1 MTWNMRK
8 AVPAALLTALLA
20 AGTAQTGVQPA
31 LAQGKGQTSQEGVQG
46 AGANVPFME
55 YQAEGAATNG
65 TVIGPDRAYGTIAA
79 ESVGRSAV
87 RLEGSGQ
94 FVEFTL
100 EKAANALN
108 LRYSI
113 PDSADG
119 HGLDATLGV
128 HINGKPT
135 TSLTLTSRYSWFYG
149 QFPWTNNPADGGR
162 RHMYDDSRIM
172 FGSTLP
178 AGTKVRLQVG
188 EADNAPWYVIDVAD
202 FENVAGPS
210 AAPENSLSVLDYGAD
225 PTGKRDSSDAIQ
237 AAIDAASGTGRTL
250 WIPEG
255 TFTVTRHLIV
265 DNVTVKGAGPWYSM
279 LHGDGVGVY
288 GKYAP
293 TPSAN
298 VHLSDFA
305 IFGEVKNRDD
315 NAALNAIGGALADST
330 VDNIWMQHTKV
341 GVWVTGPFTNLQMS
355 RLRILD
361 QTADGVNFHQGVT
374 NSSVTDSYIRNTG
387 DDGLAMWSQNH
398 ADVNNTFSRN
408 TVKVPVLA
416 NNIAIYGGSDIK
428 VTKNLVTDTLT
439 QGGGIQIANRFG
451 AVPLA
456 GTTTVEGNE
465 LLRTGSLDLFSHIGN
480 GALWFWAGDGAMSGT
495 VNVRNNTITDS
506 SYEAI
511 HFYGNPIT
519 GVTFDNNTINK
530 TGTFA
535 FQLNTSGA
543 AIVRGTT
550 ATGLGATGIYD
561 CNSGF
566 TLTDE
571 KKNAGWS
578 ETSCGYPAPGPL
590 KLSAVNLEFSRQV
603 LGTTSEPQI
612 VTITNDGT
620 TAQPIASITATGTF
634 NITDTCGTE
643 LAAGDSCT
651 ASVSFAPTKG
661 GEKSG
666 ALTISDG
673 SPAGRYQSYLKGL
686 PQGTDGNLAAYR
698 PATATSENSCCT
710 AGGATDSNPDTYWES
725 ASNAF
730 PQSLSVDLEEAVQV
744 SRAVLKTNSA
754 WGGRTQTFELLASN
768 DGVTYTTIIP
778 SADYVFEP
786 ALNNN
791 AVSIDLPAN
800 TQYRFLQVTVTGNT
814 GWPAAQIA
822 EFEAY

>member
-1 MTWNMRK
+1 MTWRMHK

-20 AGTAQTGVQPA
+20 AGIAQTGVQT
-31 LAQGKGQTSQEGVQG
+31 AQADSTKQTNQGGSQG
-46 AGANVPFME
+46 AGANVPFTE
-55 YQAEGAATNG
+55 YQAEDAATNA

-87 RLEGSGQ
+87 KLEGTGQ

-100 EKAANALN
+100 KKAANALN
-108 LRYSI
+108 LRYTI
-113 PDSADG
+113 PDSDDG
-119 HGLDATLGV
+119 QGRDSTLGV

-135 TSLTLTSRYSWFYG
+135 TSIQLTSRYSWFYG

-162 RHMYDDSRIM
+162 RHVYDDSRIM
-172 FGSTLP
+172 LGSTLP
-178 AGTKVRLQVG
+178 AGTKVKLEVG
-188 EADNAPWYVIDVAD
+188 QADTAPWYVIDVAD
-202 FENVAGPS
+202 FENVAAPP
-210 AAPENSLSVLDYGAD
+210 AAPDNALSILEYGAD
-225 PTGKRDSSDAIQ
+225 PTGNQDSSDAIQ
-237 AAIDAASGTGRTL
+237 AAIDAASAAGRTL

-255 TFTVTRHLIV
+255 TFTVSRHLIV
-265 DNVTVKGAGPWYSM
+265 DKVTIKGAGPWYSV

-288 GKYAP
+288 GKPAP
-293 TPSAN
+293 TPSTD

-315 NAALNAIGGALADST
+315 NAQLNAIGGALADST
-330 VDNIWMQHTKV
+330 VVNIWMQHTKV
-341 GVWVTGPFTNLQMS
+341 GVWVTGPFSNLQMS

-374 NSSVTDSYIRNTG
+374 DSSVTDSYIRNTG

-465 LLRTGSLDLFSHIGN
+465 LLRTGSLDLFTHIGN
-480 GALWFWAGDGAMSGT
+480 GALWFWAGDGPMSGT
-495 VNVRNNTITDS
+495 VNVRNNTISDS

-530 TGTFA
+530 AGTFA
-535 FQLNTSGA
+535 FQLNTSGSA
-543 AIVRGTT
+543 TVRKTT
-550 ATGLGATGIYD
+550 ATRLGATGIYD
-561 CNSGF
+561 CDSGF

-571 KKNAGWS
+571 KKNTGWS
-578 ETSCGYPAPGPL
+578 ETTCGYPTPGPL
-590 KLSAVNLEFSRQV
+590 KLSADNLQFSRQV
-603 LGTTSEPQI
+603 LGTTSDPQT
-612 VTITNDGT
+612 VTITNDST
-620 TAQPIASITATGTF
+620 TAQPISSVTVTGNFTV
-634 NITDTCGTE
+634 TDTCGTE
-643 LAAGDSCT
+643 LPAGESCT
-651 ASVSFAPTKG
+651 AAIRFAPTKG

-673 SPAGRYQSYLKGL
+673 SPAGRYQTYLQGI

-698 PATATSENSCCT
+698 PATATSESSCCT
-710 AGGATDSNPDTYWES
+710 AGGATDSNIDTYWES
-725 ASNAF
+725 ANNAF
-730 PQSLSVDLEEAVQV
+730 PQSLSVDLEEQLPV
-744 SRAVLKTNSA
+744 SRVVLKTNSA
-754 WGGRTQTFELLASN
+754 WGSRTQTVEVLASN
-768 DGVTYTTIIP
+768 DGITYTTIVP
-778 SADYVFEP
+778 SSDRLFDP

-791 AVSIDLPAN
+791 AVSIDLPEN
-800 TQYRFLQVTVTGNT
+800 SEYRYLRLTVTGNT